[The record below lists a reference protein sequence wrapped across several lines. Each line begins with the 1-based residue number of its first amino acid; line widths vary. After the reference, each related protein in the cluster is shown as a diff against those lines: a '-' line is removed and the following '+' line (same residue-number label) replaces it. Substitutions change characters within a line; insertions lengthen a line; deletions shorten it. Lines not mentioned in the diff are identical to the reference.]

1 MNILQREERMWNI
14 GGLITWAILGTKPCF
29 HGKKQ
34 AYSRQHYD
42 NAQYGAKFRKVTNQT
57 RLGFPENMSLRSLVK
72 TDSQRTRTKSNSRH
86 YRCRHVTDVYRL
98 QIPNFKKDVFFALRL
113 PLFSLCKTDI
123 RGGIDHDILS
133 TFITIVDVKCLPD
146 FSLLHNSPNWTVYVV
161 NM

>member
-14 GGLITWAILGTKPCF
+14 GGLITWAILETKPCF

-98 QIPNFKKDVFFALRL
+98 QIPNFKKDVFFCPATPPSQFVQNRY
-113 PLFSLCKTDI
+113 TQ
-123 RGGIDHDILS
+123 GTDHDILS